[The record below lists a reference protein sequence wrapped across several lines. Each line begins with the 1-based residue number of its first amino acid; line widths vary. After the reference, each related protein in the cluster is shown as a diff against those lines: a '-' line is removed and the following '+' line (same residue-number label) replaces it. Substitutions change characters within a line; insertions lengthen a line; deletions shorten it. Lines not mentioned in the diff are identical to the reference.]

1 MNWIEYHSIKEL
13 PETIWAK
20 IAGDNPCLSA
30 DFMEIVENLHPKDS
44 YNYAVLYDNKEVV
57 GVIFYSI
64 FNALS
69 STLMKLSI
77 GRVLMTG
84 TFETYGK
91 HWWYNTSYISECVF
105 LKCFGS

>member
-57 GVIFYSI
+57 GVIFLLYFQCAFI
-64 FNALS
+64 YINE
-69 STLMKLSI
+69 
-77 GRVLMTG
+77 
-84 TFETYGK
+84 TFYRPR
-91 HWWYNTSYISECVF
+91 SYDGDI
-105 LKCFGS
+105 

>member
-44 YNYAVLYDNKEVV
+44 YNYAVLYDNK
-57 GVIFYSI
+57 
-64 FNALS
+64 
-69 STLMKLSI
+69 
-77 GRVLMTG
+77 
-84 TFETYGK
+84 
-91 HWWYNTSYISECVF
+91 
-105 LKCFGS
+105 